1 MLQEQASEERNL
13 DLNKEQDIIIEDSR
27 EEHWMDV
34 SNYDKD
40 NSKIHDLRW
49 EVYTSENEELI
60 KR

>member
-1 MLQEQASEERNL
+1 ME
-13 DLNKEQDIIIEDSR
+13 DIR

-49 EVYTSENEELI
+49 EVYTRDNEELI